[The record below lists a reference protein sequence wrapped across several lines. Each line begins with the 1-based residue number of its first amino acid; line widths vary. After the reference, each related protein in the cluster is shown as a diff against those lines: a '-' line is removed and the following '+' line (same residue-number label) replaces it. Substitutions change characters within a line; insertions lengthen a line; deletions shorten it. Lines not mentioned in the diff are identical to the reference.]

1 MSLAHEPQV
10 DPSWFSQDE
19 CTCPRCERA
28 RTASSV
34 TKTAM
39 TRYNEWLQLAK
50 LDTKKWQLN
59 GMKWILFHELCQKPA
74 YKTRG
79 GIIADEM
86 GLGKTILMLGA
97 IVSNFKLHTL
107 IVVPPALLNQWKKVI
122 EKFGVGL
129 INRTLI
135 YHGRQAKISTE
146 EDLKKSWIVL
156 TTYGMI
162 ITRKKVDSRLTKIKW
177 DRIVYDEAHHMR
189 TPNTATYRSAK
200 KLKSPIQWMV
210 TGTPIQNKVADI
222 QSLCSIMGLLGAIS
236 ADPTSAKKI
245 LDYHLLRRT
254 KEEVGIDLPSIKV
267 HYMNV
272 DWASENEKLIAA
284 QIHSH
289 LSFSEITA
297 MNVDEIITFLNRTP
311 LPMLTRARQIC
322 ILPQL
327 LRSAFTK
334 LKQHDI
340 IPEHLNLRDINTT
353 SKLSAILKVLYARS
367 TKQNPDAPSR
377 RKLIFC
383 HYRDEID
390 TLGYALTQMGITNS
404 TICGRTKKKAR
415 KNSLEYA
422 PDIGVMLSVC
432 KQWNN
437 ALFKDVWGIIDSF
450 LAPEVLIL
458 QIQTACE
465 GLNLQHFQE
474 IYFTSPHWNPAVE
487 DQAVARVHR
496 IGQERTVDVFH
507 FIMKSCLNNTACKYT
522 THLSLDQYCCQVQE
536 EKRMLASSYIK

>member
-1 MSLAHEPQV
+1 MSFVYEPQV
-10 DPSWFSQDE
+10 DPLWISKDE
-19 CTCPRCERA
+19 CICPRCKRS
-28 RTASSV
+28 RSASPI
-34 TKTAM
+34 THEAM
-39 TRYNEWLQLAK
+39 NRYSKWLQLAK
-50 LDTKKWQLN
+50 LDTKKWQLD
-59 GMKWILFHELCQKPA
+59 GMKWILFHELCAVPA
-74 YKTRG
+74 YGTRG

-97 IVSNFKLHTL
+97 IVCNFKLHTL

-122 EKFGVGL
+122 EKFGAGL

-135 YHGRQAKISTE
+135 YHGRQAKMSTE
-146 EDLKKSWIVL
+146 EDLKKAWIVL

-162 ITRKKVDSRLTKIKW
+162 TKRKKVDSRLTKIKW

-189 TPNTATYRSAK
+189 TPKTAIYRDAK

-210 TGTPIQNKVADI
+210 TGTPIQNKVADM
-222 QSLCSIMGLLGAIS
+222 QALCSIMGLLGAIS
-236 ADPTSAKKI
+236 IDPTAAKKI

-254 KEEVGIDLPSIKV
+254 KEEVGIDLPSVKV
-267 HYMNV
+267 HNMNV
-272 DWASENEKLIAA
+272 DWVGKNEKLIAA

-297 MNVDEIITFLNRTP
+297 MNVDEIIAFLNRNP

-334 LKQHDI
+334 LKQRDI
-340 IPEHLNLRDINTT
+340 IPEHLNLRNINTT

-383 HYRDEID
+383 HYRAEID

-404 TICGRTKKKAR
+404 TIDGRTKRRAR
-415 KNSLEYA
+415 KISLEYA
-422 PDIGVMLSVC
+422 PSVGAMRSVC
-432 KQWNN
+432 KQWND
-437 ALFKDVWGIIDSF
+437 ALAEDVWGD
-450 LAPEVLIL
+450 
-458 QIQTACE
+458 
-465 GLNLQHFQE
+465 
-474 IYFTSPHWNPAVE
+474 Y
-487 DQAVARVHR
+487 
-496 IGQERTVDVFH
+496 
-507 FIMKSCLNNTACKYT
+507 
-522 THLSLDQYCCQVQE
+522 
-536 EKRMLASSYIK
+536 